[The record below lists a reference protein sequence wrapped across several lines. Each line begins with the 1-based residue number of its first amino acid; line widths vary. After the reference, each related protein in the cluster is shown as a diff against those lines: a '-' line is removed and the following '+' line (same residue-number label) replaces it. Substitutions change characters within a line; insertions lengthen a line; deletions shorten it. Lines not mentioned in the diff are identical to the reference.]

1 MPKISVLIPV
11 FNSEKFLEKCL
22 ESVIFQDFS
31 DFEIVICDDGSDDKS
46 KKIIKNFQKKFPEKI
61 IFLQN
66 EKNLWIAK
74 TRNILAKNARGKYLA
89 WMDSDD
95 IMLKNRLRMQ
105 YDFLE
110 KNPEIGILGTN
121 FWILMK
127 NGEKI
132 ARNPPEIHD
141 EIVKNLFL
149 RNPFG
154 QFTIMIRKKIFQK
167 IGWYDES
174 FSVSEDLEFYIRAQK
189 ITKMAN
195 LRERLVIYRIHENN
209 SIICEYKKILKN
221 TYKIQKNMIKNGYK
235 MNFREKFF
243 HFLFF
248 LGNLFPFVWKYLIYM
263 PERLRKFLKKF
274 KFF

>member
-1 MPKISVLIPV
+1 M
-11 FNSEKFLEKCL
+11 
-22 ESVIFQDFS
+22 
-31 DFEIVICDDGSDDKS
+31 
-46 KKIIKNFQKKFPEKI
+46 
-61 IFLQN
+61 
-66 EKNLWIAK
+66 
-74 TRNILAKNARGKYLA
+74 AKNARGKYLA

-110 KNPEIGILGTN
+110 KNPEIGILGSN

-167 IGWYDES
+167 IG
-174 FSVSEDLEFYIRAQK
+174 
-189 ITKMAN
+189 
-195 LRERLVIYRIHENN
+195 
-209 SIICEYKKILKN
+209 
-221 TYKIQKNMIKNGYK
+221 
-235 MNFREKFF
+235 
-243 HFLFF
+243 
-248 LGNLFPFVWKYLIYM
+248 
-263 PERLRKFLKKF
+263 
-274 KFF
+274 